1 MAIRAIDLFCGG
13 GGSSLGA
20 SLAGV
25 QMVGALD
32 ACPLAT
38 ATYADNFP
46 DASRNVV
53 TRRLEPGSGPDVFK
67 ALGRVDLLL
76 ASPECT
82 NHSVARGS
90 RPRCETSRRSGWL
103 IMPFLQRLRPR
114 WIVLENVGGMIRWDG
129 FAEFKRALEDEGYQL
144 RIQRVDSA
152 DHGVPQQRRRVFIV
166 GDRQRHPPT
175 LEGVVPRQ
183 PASVII
189 DRRSGWK
196 TSPLFKPGRAQAT
209 LDRAKAAIS
218 TLGEGIEFLIVYYGS
233 DKGGGWQTLDRPLR
247 TLTTLDRFGLVQWNS
262 DGPTLRMLQVPE
274 LKAAMGLPQ
283 SYMLDHGTRRD
294 KVRLLGNGVAPPV
307 MRAVV
312 DSLVQDAATNFI
324 SPSSSVGSLL
334 TKIAKR
340 PPAALPF

>member
-1 MAIRAIDLFCGG
+1 MFTA
-13 GGSSLGA
+13 
-20 SLAGV
+20 
-25 QMVGALD
+25 VG
-32 ACPLAT
+32 
-38 ATYADNFP
+38 
-46 DASRNVV
+46 
-53 TRRLEPGSGPDVFK
+53 K
-67 ALGRVDLLL
+67 VDLLL

-82 NHSVARGS
+82 NHSVARGT

-103 IMPFLQRLRPR
+103 ILPFLQKLRPR

-129 FAEFKRALEDEGYQL
+129 FSDFKQALEGEGYKL
-144 RIQRVDSA
+144 RIHRVDSA

-166 GDRQRHPPT
+166 GDRQRSPSMF
-175 LEGVVPRQ
+175 EGASCRQ

-189 DRRSGWK
+189 DRQTGWK
-196 TSPLFKPGRAQAT
+196 ASRLFKPGRAQAT
-209 LDRAKAAIS
+209 LDRPKAAIS

-247 TLTTLDRFGLVQWNS
+247 TLTTLDRFGLVQWDS

-283 SYMLDHGTRRD
+283 SYQFNHGTRRD

-312 DSLVQDAATNFI
+312 ESLTQDDAVNHADRSRIGTPMRATTGQGSPAGGPVQHPIYLPPKAARHEI
-324 SPSSSVGSLL
+324 VLV
-334 TKIAKR
+334 
-340 PPAALPF
+340 